1 MAEVTKDEILDVL
14 YSFHKD
20 KSLGPDGQT
29 IEFFLGS
36 FEILGEDLMKV
47 VEGSRLGGRIAE
59 ICKSTFIS
67 LIHKVD
73 NPNTFDNFY
82 WAHYMPVN

>member
-1 MAEVTKDEILDVL
+1 ME
-14 YSFHKD
+14 F
-20 KSLGPDGQT
+20 SLS
-29 IEFFLGS
+29 S

-47 VEGSRLGGRIAE
+47 VEGSRLGGRIVE

-73 NPNTFDNFY
+73 NPNTFDDFC
-82 WAHYMPVN
+82 WAHHMPIN